1 MAVANFDNNLDQF
14 GISNDQ
20 PVRKADPSELQ
31 VETRLHPETYYV
43 QGFYDVNF

>member
-20 PVRKADPSELQ
+20 PVEKADPSELQ

-43 QGFYDVNF
+43 QGFL